1 MKQIIINN
9 ISTSY
14 YITQD
19 GKCYN
24 AKTAKYL
31 KGQIN
36 KKNGYLAYTLTLPDG
51 SKSKQ
56 YAHRLVALAY
66 LEKDNKYKN
75 KIIHIDKDKE
85 NNCVN
90 NLEWAFPQQ
99 CLETHNP
106 VFCFNKDRELIAEY
120 ANVAS
125 ASKAVGVDPFII

>member
-56 YAHRLVALAY
+56 YAHRLVALAQR
-66 LEKDNKYKN
+66 EKDNKEKN
-75 KIIHIDKDKE
+75 KIIHIDREKE
-85 NNCVN
+85 NN
-90 NLEWAFPQQ
+90 
-99 CLETHNP
+99 
-106 VFCFNKDRELIAEY
+106 
-120 ANVAS
+120 
-125 ASKAVGVDPFII
+125 